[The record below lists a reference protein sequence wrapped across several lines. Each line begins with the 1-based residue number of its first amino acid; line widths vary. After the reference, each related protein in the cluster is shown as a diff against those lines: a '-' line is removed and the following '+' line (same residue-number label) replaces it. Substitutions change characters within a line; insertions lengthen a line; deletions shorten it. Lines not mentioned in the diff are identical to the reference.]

1 MTAGCRISATGV
13 NCGTDVFSFSS
24 SLFLTED
31 ETGVLMHR
39 VSLDEKSEQS
49 SIECPVL
56 DSCMRQTEDGKT
68 VIRECVSGDR

>member
-13 NCGTDVFSFSS
+13 NCGTDVFSFSR
-24 SLFLTED
+24 SLFMTGD
-31 ETGVLMHR
+31 ETGVLMHMF
-39 VSLDEKSEQS
+39 SLDESRS